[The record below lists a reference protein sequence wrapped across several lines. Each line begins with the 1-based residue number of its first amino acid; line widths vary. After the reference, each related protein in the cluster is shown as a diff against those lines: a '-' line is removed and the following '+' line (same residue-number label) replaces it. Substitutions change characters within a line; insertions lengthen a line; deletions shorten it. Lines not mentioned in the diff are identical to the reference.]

1 MKTRTTRSTSPT
13 EHQIQAAFF
22 QRLALSPYRDYPVF
36 AIPNQAEGG
45 GTTRAMIQGA
55 RRKAEGRR
63 AGVPDICV
71 ALAAGGWHGMYL
83 ETKTPTGALSA
94 AQRQWLTALSDQG
107 YAVAVRRSADELWR
121 AFTRYRH
128 GLWGCEDQWTP
139 GRKKATTTRGG

>member
-1 MKTRTTRSTSPT
+1 MPKASPT

-22 QRLALSPYRDYPVF
+22 ARLAVTIWRDYPVF

-71 ALAAGGWHGMYL
+71 AIARGGWHGMYL

-94 AQRQWLTALSDQG
+94 AQREWLTTLADNG
-107 YAVAVRRSADELWR
+107 YAVAVCRSTDELWQ
-121 AFTRYRH
+121 AFSRYRD
-128 GLWGCEDQWTP
+128 GLWASADQWTP
-139 GRKKATTTRGG
+139 GRKRLPKSP